1 MSGLASL
8 IHSALDENSD
18 EVSIQVQGT
27 NLRGWESVSITRS
40 CESIPN
46 AFQVTASPE
55 FLSGP
60 GRALTQPGQP
70 CKVLIGNDLV
80 ITGWIDR
87 RTISTTAESHEIT
100 ITGRGI
106 TRNLVDCSAD
116 LNRTPGLTQGQI
128 RSPNVLELA
137 RLLASTWPNIKV
149 ESPQA
154 DLGISI
160 PSLQVSLGETPYQ
173 IIESVCRYAGFLCFE
188 DERGRLILDRVGK
201 ETMASGFRMP
211 GNIENIHAERS
222 VDGRY
227 SHYFVV
233 YNPVGKYLQEGGPK
247 SNQRA
252 EVVDEE
258 MFKTEYR
265 PKIIVWPGATPLDV
279 GPDENVTAKRMA
291 EWEWMRRRGRGQAA
305 SITMDS
311 WRAMSLTPGQPGE
324 LWQPNR
330 LATIHAP
337 EADIDTALWIIG
349 TVTYRKDLSGTH
361 SDIVLMPPS
370 AFAVNPNP
378 LNLFDRQITTAA
390 QGNVAPP
397 STGAPG
403 QSPFLPPGAT
413 T

>member
-8 IHSALDENSD
+8 IQSALDEDSD
-18 EVSIQVQGT
+18 EVSIQVKGT

-55 FLSGP
+55 FLDGP
-60 GRALTQPGQP
+60 GRALTQPGQA
-70 CKVLIGNDLV
+70 CNVLIGNDLV

-87 RTISTTAESHEIT
+87 RTISAAGESHQIT
-100 ITGRGI
+100 ITGRGL

-128 RSPNVLELA
+128 RAPNVLELA
-137 RLLASTWPNIKV
+137 RRLASTETWNIQV

-188 DERGRLILDRVGK
+188 DERGRLILDRVGT

-211 GNIENIHAERS
+211 GNIESINAERS
-222 VDGRY
+222 VDGRF
-227 SHYFVV
+227 SHYIVV

-252 EVVDEE
+252 EAVDAE
-258 MFKTEYR
+258 MLKLQYR

-279 GPDENVTAKRMA
+279 GPDENATARRMA
-291 EWEWMRRRGRGQAA
+291 EWEWMRRRGRSQTA

-378 LNLFDRQITTAA
+378 LNLFDRQITSAA
-390 QGNVAPP
+390 NTPP